1 MITSGST
8 GQKVDSM
15 GWLHDR
21 VDSIVYLFQLAEQ
34 VASLLMRHTAW
45 SRRRHARDPRPL
57 PALEGPE
64 QWRRQIELYQEYFVN
79 RAPTD
84 GPPPNH
90 QNQGAK
96 QCAS

>member
-1 MITSGST
+1 MS
-8 GQKVDSM
+8 KVDSK

-21 VDSIVYLFQLAEQ
+21 IDSIVYLFQLADQ
-34 VASLLMRHTAW
+34 VASLVVRHTA
-45 SRRRHARDPRPL
+45 RARNRQARELPHL

-64 QWRRQIELYQEYFVN
+64 QWRRQIELYQQYFVN
-79 RAPTD
+79 GTRTD
-84 GPPPNH
+84 GPSPIH